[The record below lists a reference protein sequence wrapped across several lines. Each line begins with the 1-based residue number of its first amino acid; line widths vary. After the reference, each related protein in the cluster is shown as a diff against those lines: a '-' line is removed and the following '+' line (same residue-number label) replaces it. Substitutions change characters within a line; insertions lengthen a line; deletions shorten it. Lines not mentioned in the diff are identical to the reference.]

1 MRKFLSLL
9 AVLVLLGSL
18 AFSQS
23 EVVTGKVTDQ
33 AGQPI
38 PFATIRVKG
47 TKDWNKR

>member
-23 EVVTGKVTDQ
+23 KVVIGKVTDQ
-33 AGQPI
+33 AGQAG
-38 PFATIRVKG
+38 PFCDGKG
-47 TKDWNKR
+47 KGNKDWNEC